1 MRGVPQAARA
11 EPTIGQVLL
20 FLFGWPFFV
29 LYWWANPDARPQWV
43 RELIKLVRTYPKL
56 SAGIGIA
63 VGLCL
68 LIGGLVNN
76 ASENFPASIA
86 GAVVMAACAGLL
98 RWQVARERAAAAAE
112 VAARADAQHAAYMRG
127 EHFGVYGTNDLPEL

>member
-1 MRGVPQAARA
+1 M
-11 EPTIGQVLL
+11 
-20 FLFGWPFFV
+20 
-29 LYWWANPDARPQWV
+29 LYWWANLDARPQWV

-56 SAGIGIA
+56 SASIGIA

-76 ASENFPASIA
+76 ASENFPASIV

-127 EHFGVYGTNDLPEL
+127 ENFGVYGTNDLPEL